1 MANEPDSKFS
11 QDVRQH
17 LFFIENVITRMNS
30 NAFSMKGW
38 MVALVAALCAIYA
51 SNSDKSYD
59 YIFFIIAIPVVIIF
73 WCLDAY
79 YLKMERQYR
88 DLYAKIAS
96 QKIETDF
103 SMDATVFEQSFCKAM
118 WSKSNRAIYSFV
130 LVLLVLAIIFTV

>member
-1 MANEPDSKFS
+1 
-11 QDVRQH
+11 
-17 LFFIENVITRMNS
+17 
-30 NAFSMKGW
+30 

-118 WSKSNRAIYSFV
+118 WSKSNRLIYSFV

>member
-1 MANEPDSKFS
+1 MATEPENKFS

-51 SNSDKSYD
+51 SNSDKTYD
-59 YIFFIIAIPVVIIF
+59 YVFFIIAIPVVIIF

-88 DLYAKIAS
+88 NLYAKVAS
-96 QKIETDF
+96 QKIDTDF
-103 SMDATVFEQSFCKAM
+103 SMDASAFEQSFCKAM
-118 WSKSNRAIYSFV
+118 RSPSNWPIYSFV
-130 LVLLVLAIIFTV
+130 LILLVLAIIFTV